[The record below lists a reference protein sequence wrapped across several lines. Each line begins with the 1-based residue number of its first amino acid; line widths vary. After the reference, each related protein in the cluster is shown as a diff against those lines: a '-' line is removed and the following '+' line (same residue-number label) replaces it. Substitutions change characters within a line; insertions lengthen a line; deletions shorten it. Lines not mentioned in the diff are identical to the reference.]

1 MEDEESGGGCLAIAV
16 TLSMV
21 LPSLVPAAAP
31 LNIAIAYMCV
41 VRLRTLGKWE
51 KEEDRF
57 Y

>member
-1 MEDEESGGGCLAIAV
+1 MAIAV
-16 TLSMV
+16 TLSTV

-31 LNIAIAYMCV
+31 LNITIAYMCV
-41 VRLRTLGKWE
+41 VRLRTLSKWE

>member
-1 MEDEESGGGCLAIAV
+1 MEDKESGGGCLAIAV
-16 TLSMV
+16 TLNTV
-21 LPSLVPAAAP
+21 LPSLVPAAAS